1 MFVNFSMPTKD
12 KRKLAAIMFA
22 DVVGYS
28 RMMASNEERTL
39 ELLVDFEN
47 ICSPIISENEGEII
61 KKVGDELF
69 CEFSSAKQAV
79 DSALAIQE
87 AIQPYN
93 DSRPKDFK
101 LQVRIGI
108 HVGDIVLRDGDVFG
122 DGVNVAS
129 RIQPFASPGGICVS
143 NAVRDALSSHPN
155 YDIQSE
161 GKQELKNI
169 IEKHTL
175 YRVKTGFED
184 KTIINK
190 YKKSK
195 KTVPVLLGIVAI
207 CIAGILFF
215 GDSLNIW
222 NFNQHSEE
230 PLDSYYLHF
239 TSTGNYID
247 YLYKYAQ
254 GGRKL
259 LPFIVDSINTP
270 ISSIEDTMLYNITGD
285 CFSYLNQQ
293 FQNKGTEIFAN
304 FKESHTS
311 IMDNFPFPTI
321 IDTSGGGSWYPYPIQ
336 QFSQIFNV
344 DENNIPKV
352 FMQILIYK
360 TKNYNTGNEKLFKE
374 VWWKIKRED
383 NLSWR
388 EAQFYDNN
396 ESGYKNLIKD
406 LKEELLADINRLR
419 FSSNPFFE
427 WVGEIEEI
435 LPNNKIKI
443 KYIYESNSI
452 KNNLLLDAQTMYSH
466 SVDGDCKEEICIV
479 GIKEL
484 LDDIQ
489 LGITYIEENKS
500 TVPDSLFDE
509 IYKLKQDFTRYEKLL
524 DSLIQNDI
532 HAPEHNWLSE
542 PFYTVKVLEVFGN
555 YAVCKLHTKNKPW
568 AKIKVGHKLR
578 MHK

>member
-1 MFVNFSMPTKD
+1 MFVNFSVRKSFIKILLERRIPQILGSYFIAGTSLIFFIQYLVDKYQFSSHYPTLALFGLISIIPSVIILAYFHGAPGKD
-12 KRKLAAIMFA
+12 EWTKMEKIGIPVNILFIAVVL
-22 DVVGYS
+22 VVGDLTD
-28 RMMASNEERTL
+28 NTKET
-39 ELLVDFEN
+39 
-47 ICSPIISENEGEII
+47 
-61 KKVGDELF
+61 K
-69 CEFSSAKQAV
+69 
-79 DSALAIQE
+79 
-87 AIQPYN
+87 
-93 DSRPKDFK
+93 
-101 LQVRIGI
+101 
-108 HVGDIVLRDGDVFG
+108 
-122 DGVNVAS
+122 
-129 RIQPFASPGGICVS
+129 
-143 NAVRDALSSHPN
+143 
-155 YDIQSE
+155 
-161 GKQELKNI
+161 
-169 IEKHTL
+169 
-175 YRVKTGFED
+175 
-184 KTIINK
+184 
-190 YKKSK
+190 
-195 KTVPVLLGIVAI
+195 
-207 CIAGILFF
+207 
-215 GDSLNIW
+215 
-222 NFNQHSEE
+222 E

-239 TSTGNYID
+239 TSTENYID
-247 YLYKYAQ
+247 YHYKYKQ
-254 GGRKL
+254 EMGL
-259 LPFIVDSINTP
+259 LPFIIDSINTP
-270 ISSIEDTMLYNITGD
+270 ISSIEDTMLYNITSD

-293 FQNKGTEIFAN
+293 FQNKGTEIFSN
-304 FKESHTS
+304 FKESHSS
-311 IMDNFPFPTI
+311 ILDNFLFPTI
-321 IDTSGGGSWYPYPIQ
+321 TNTSGVGSGHPYPIQ
-336 QFSQIFNV
+336 EFSQILNV
-344 DENNIPKV
+344 DEDNIPKV

-406 LKEELLADINRLR
+406 LKEELLENINRMR
-419 FSSNPFFE
+419 FSKNPFHY

-435 LPNNKIKI
+435 LPNDRINIKL
-443 KYIYESNSI
+443 YESNSI

-466 SVDGDCKEEICIV
+466 SVDGACKEEICIV

-542 PFYTVKVLEVFGN
+542 PFYTVKVLEVFGD
-555 YAVCKLHTKNKPW
+555 YAVAKLHTKNKPW

>member
-1 MFVNFSMPTKD
+1 MPSKD

-39 ELLVDFEN
+39 ELLKDFEN
-47 ICSPIISENEGEII
+47 ICSPIISDNEGMII

-79 DSALAIQE
+79 DSSLAIQK

-129 RIQPFASPGGICVS
+129 RIQPFASPGGICIS
-143 NAVRDALSSHPN
+143 SAVKEAVSSHPN
-155 YDIQSE
+155 YNIKSE
-161 GKQELKNI
+161 GQQELKNI
-169 IEKHTL
+169 IAKHTL
-175 YRVKTGFED
+175 YKVETGFEIAED
-184 KTIINK
+184 INK
-190 YKKSK
+190 GSFPQWKVLTLGIITILVIFGIYLTDWKKS
-195 KTVPVLLGIVAI
+195 
-207 CIAGILFF
+207 
-215 GDSLNIW
+215 GDDK
-222 NFNQHSEE
+222 
-230 PLDSYYLHF
+230 LDSYYLHF
-239 TSTGNYID
+239 TSTENYID
-247 YLYKYAQ
+247 NHYKYKQ
-254 GGRKL
+254 KMKL
-259 LPFIVDSINTP
+259 LPFIVDSIYTP
-270 ISSIEDTMLYNITGD
+270 IFSIEDTMLYNITSD

-293 FQNKGTEIFAN
+293 FQNKGTEIFSN

-311 IMDNFPFPTI
+311 IMDNFPFPAV
-321 IDTSGGGSWYPYPIQ
+321 IDTSDGGSWLPYPIQ
-336 QFSQIFNV
+336 EFSKIFNV
-344 DENNIPKV
+344 DEKNIPKV

-360 TKNYNTGNEKLFKE
+360 TKNYNTGNEKIFKT
-374 VWWKIKRED
+374 VWWKIKREG
-383 NLSWR
+383 NISWSHG
-388 EAQFYDNN
+388 QFYDNN

-406 LKEELLADINRLR
+406 LKKELLENINRMR
-419 FSSNPFFE
+419 FSINPFFE

-435 LPNNKIKI
+435 LPNDRINIKL
-443 KYIYESNSI
+443 YELNSI
-452 KNNLLLDAQTMYSH
+452 KNNLLLDAETMYSET
-466 SVDGDCKEEICIV
+466 VDGACKDEFCIV

-500 TVPDSLFDE
+500 KVPDSLFEE

>member
-1 MFVNFSMPTKD
+1 MFVNFSMAKKSLFKEVL
-12 KRKLAAIMFA
+12 KRRVPQIIGSYIIAATSLVLFLDWLSTRYDYPESYISLALF
-22 DVVGYS
+22 G
-28 RMMASNEERTL
+28 
-39 ELLVDFEN
+39 
-47 ICSPIISENEGEII
+47 IISII
-61 KKVGDELF
+61 PSVII
-69 CEFSSAKQAV
+69 
-79 DSALAIQE
+79 LAYFHGT
-87 AIQPYN
+87 PG
-93 DSRPKDFK
+93 KDAWTK
-101 LQVRIGI
+101 MEKIGI
-108 HVGDIVLRDGDVFG
+108 P
-122 DGVNVAS
+122 VN
-129 RIQPFASPGGICVS
+129 
-143 NAVRDALSSHPN
+143 
-155 YDIQSE
+155 
-161 GKQELKNI
+161 
-169 IEKHTL
+169 
-175 YRVKTGFED
+175 
-184 KTIINK
+184 
-190 YKKSK
+190 
-195 KTVPVLLGIVAI
+195 
-207 CIAGILFF
+207 ILFIAVILVVF
-215 GDSLNIW
+215 DFTDNTK
-222 NFNQHSEE
+222 E
-230 PLDSYYLHF
+230 PLDSYFLHF
-239 TSTGNYID
+239 TSTENYID
-247 YLYKYAQ
+247 GLYKYESKK
-254 GGRKL
+254 GRKL

-285 CFSYLNQQ
+285 CFGYLTQQ
-293 FQNKGTEIFAN
+293 FQNKGTEIFSN

-388 EAQFYDNN
+388 KAQFYDNN

-452 KNNLLLDAQTMYSH
+452 KNNLLLDVQTMYSH
-466 SVDGDCKEEICIV
+466 SVDGACKEEICIV

-500 TVPDSLFDE
+500 TVPDSLFEE

-542 PFYTVKVLEVFGN
+542 PFYTVKVLEVFGD
-555 YAVCKLHTKNKPW
+555 YAVAKLHTKNKPW
-568 AKIKVGHKLR
+568 AKIKVGHKLSI
-578 MHK
+578 HK

>member
-1 MFVNFSMPTKD
+1 MFVNFSVRKSFIKILLERRIPQILGSYFIAGTSLIFFIQYLVDKYQFSSHYPTLALFGLISIIPSVIILAYFHGAPGKD
-12 KRKLAAIMFA
+12 EWTKMEKIGIPVNILFIAVVL
-22 DVVGYS
+22 VVGDLTD
-28 RMMASNEERTL
+28 NTKET
-39 ELLVDFEN
+39 
-47 ICSPIISENEGEII
+47 
-61 KKVGDELF
+61 K
-69 CEFSSAKQAV
+69 
-79 DSALAIQE
+79 
-87 AIQPYN
+87 
-93 DSRPKDFK
+93 
-101 LQVRIGI
+101 
-108 HVGDIVLRDGDVFG
+108 
-122 DGVNVAS
+122 
-129 RIQPFASPGGICVS
+129 
-143 NAVRDALSSHPN
+143 
-155 YDIQSE
+155 
-161 GKQELKNI
+161 
-169 IEKHTL
+169 
-175 YRVKTGFED
+175 
-184 KTIINK
+184 
-190 YKKSK
+190 
-195 KTVPVLLGIVAI
+195 
-207 CIAGILFF
+207 
-215 GDSLNIW
+215 
-222 NFNQHSEE
+222 E

-239 TSTGNYID
+239 TSTENYID
-247 YLYKYAQ
+247 SLYQYNQKLN
-254 GGRKL
+254 L

-270 ISSIEDTMLYNITGD
+270 ISSIEDTMLYNITSD

-293 FQNKGTEIFAN
+293 FQNKGTEIFSN
-304 FKESHTS
+304 FKESHSS
-311 IMDNFPFPTI
+311 ILDNFLFPTI
-321 IDTSGGGSWYPYPIQ
+321 TNTSGVGSGHPYPIQ
-336 QFSQIFNV
+336 EFSQILNV
-344 DENNIPKV
+344 DEDNIPKV

-466 SVDGDCKEEICIV
+466 SVDGACKEEICIV

-542 PFYTVKVLEVFGN
+542 PFYTVKVLEVFGD
-555 YAVCKLHTKNKPW
+555 YAVAKLHTKNKPW

>member
-1 MFVNFSMPTKD
+1 MFVNFSVRKSFIKILLERRIPQILGSYFIAGTSLIFFIQYLVDKYQFSSHYPTLALFGLISIIPSVIILAYFHGAPGKD
-12 KRKLAAIMFA
+12 EWTKMEKIGIPVNILFIAVVL
-22 DVVGYS
+22 VVGDLTD
-28 RMMASNEERTL
+28 NTKET
-39 ELLVDFEN
+39 
-47 ICSPIISENEGEII
+47 
-61 KKVGDELF
+61 K
-69 CEFSSAKQAV
+69 
-79 DSALAIQE
+79 
-87 AIQPYN
+87 
-93 DSRPKDFK
+93 
-101 LQVRIGI
+101 
-108 HVGDIVLRDGDVFG
+108 
-122 DGVNVAS
+122 
-129 RIQPFASPGGICVS
+129 
-143 NAVRDALSSHPN
+143 
-155 YDIQSE
+155 
-161 GKQELKNI
+161 
-169 IEKHTL
+169 
-175 YRVKTGFED
+175 
-184 KTIINK
+184 
-190 YKKSK
+190 
-195 KTVPVLLGIVAI
+195 
-207 CIAGILFF
+207 
-215 GDSLNIW
+215 
-222 NFNQHSEE
+222 E

-239 TSTGNYID
+239 TSTENYID
-247 YLYKYAQ
+247 DHYKYNQ
-254 GGRKL
+254 EMDL
-259 LPFIVDSINTP
+259 LPFIVDSIYTP
-270 ISSIEDTMLYNITGD
+270 ISSIEDTMLYNITSD

-293 FQNKGTEIFAN
+293 FQNKGTEIFSN

-311 IMDNFPFPTI
+311 ILDNFPFPAI
-321 IDTSGGGSWYPYPIQ
+321 QDTSDGGRRVLYPIQ

-360 TKNYNTGNEKLFKE
+360 TKNYNTGNEKLFKT
-374 VWWKIKRED
+374 VWWKIKRQF
-383 NLSWR
+383 NITSSGG
-388 EAQFYDNN
+388 QFYDNN

-466 SVDGDCKEEICIV
+466 SVDGACKEEICIV

-542 PFYTVKVLEVFGN
+542 PFYTVKVLEVFGD
-555 YAVCKLHTKNKPW
+555 YAVAKLHTKNKPW

>member
-1 MFVNFSMPTKD
+1 MPSKD

-39 ELLVDFEN
+39 ELLKDFEN
-47 ICSPIISENEGEII
+47 ICSPIISDNEGMII

-79 DSALAIQE
+79 DSSLAIQK

-129 RIQPFASPGGICVS
+129 RIQPFASPGGICIS
-143 NAVRDALSSHPN
+143 SAVKEAVSSHPN
-155 YDIQSE
+155 YNIKSE
-161 GKQELKNI
+161 GQQELKNI
-169 IEKHTL
+169 IAKHTL
-175 YRVKTGFED
+175 YKVETGFEIAED
-184 KTIINK
+184 INK
-190 YKKSK
+190 GSFPQWKVLTLGIITILVIFGIYLTDWKKS
-195 KTVPVLLGIVAI
+195 
-207 CIAGILFF
+207 
-215 GDSLNIW
+215 GDDK
-222 NFNQHSEE
+222 
-230 PLDSYYLHF
+230 LDSYYLHF
-239 TSTGNYID
+239 TSTENYID
-247 YLYKYAQ
+247 YHYKFKPQ
-254 GGRKL
+254 MGL
-259 LPFIVDSINTP
+259 LPFIVDSIYTP
-270 ISSIEDTMLYNITGD
+270 IYPIEDTMLYNITSD

-293 FQNKGTEIFAN
+293 FQNKGTEIFSN
-304 FKESHTS
+304 FKESHSS
-311 IMDNFPFPTI
+311 ILDNFLFPTI
-321 IDTSGGGSWYPYPIQ
+321 TDTSGGGSGHPYPIQ
-336 QFSQIFNV
+336 QFSQILNV
-344 DENNIPKV
+344 DEDNIPKV

-466 SVDGDCKEEICIV
+466 SVDGACKEEICIV

-542 PFYTVKVLEVFGN
+542 PFYTVKVLEVFGD
-555 YAVCKLHTKNKPW
+555 YAIAKLHTKNKPW

>member
-1 MFVNFSMPTKD
+1 M
-12 KRKLAAIMFA
+12 
-22 DVVGYS
+22 
-28 RMMASNEERTL
+28 
-39 ELLVDFEN
+39 
-47 ICSPIISENEGEII
+47 
-61 KKVGDELF
+61 VGDLTDNTKET
-69 CEFSSAKQAV
+69 K
-79 DSALAIQE
+79 
-87 AIQPYN
+87 
-93 DSRPKDFK
+93 
-101 LQVRIGI
+101 
-108 HVGDIVLRDGDVFG
+108 
-122 DGVNVAS
+122 
-129 RIQPFASPGGICVS
+129 
-143 NAVRDALSSHPN
+143 
-155 YDIQSE
+155 
-161 GKQELKNI
+161 
-169 IEKHTL
+169 
-175 YRVKTGFED
+175 
-184 KTIINK
+184 
-190 YKKSK
+190 
-195 KTVPVLLGIVAI
+195 
-207 CIAGILFF
+207 
-215 GDSLNIW
+215 
-222 NFNQHSEE
+222 E

-239 TSTGNYID
+239 TSTENYID
-247 YLYKYAQ
+247 YHYKFKPQ
-254 GGRKL
+254 MGL
-259 LPFIVDSINTP
+259 LPFIVDSIYTP
-270 ISSIEDTMLYNITGD
+270 IYPIEDTMLYNITSD

-293 FQNKGTEIFAN
+293 FQNKGTEIFSN
-304 FKESHTS
+304 FKESHSS
-311 IMDNFPFPTI
+311 ILDNFLFPTI
-321 IDTSGGGSWYPYPIQ
+321 TNTSGVGSGHPYPIQ
-336 QFSQIFNV
+336 QFSQILNV
-344 DENNIPKV
+344 DEDNIPKV

-388 EAQFYDNN
+388 KAQFYDNN

-466 SVDGDCKEEICIV
+466 SVDGACKEEICIV

-500 TVPDSLFDE
+500 TVPHSLFEE

-542 PFYTVKVLEVFGN
+542 PFYTVKVLEVFGD
-555 YAVCKLHTKNKPW
+555 YAVGKLHTKNKPW

>member
-1 MFVNFSMPTKD
+1 M
-12 KRKLAAIMFA
+12 
-22 DVVGYS
+22 G
-28 RMMASNEERTL
+28 
-39 ELLVDFEN
+39 
-47 ICSPIISENEGEII
+47 
-61 KKVGDELF
+61 
-69 CEFSSAKQAV
+69 
-79 DSALAIQE
+79 
-87 AIQPYN
+87 
-93 DSRPKDFK
+93 
-101 LQVRIGI
+101 
-108 HVGDIVLRDGDVFG
+108 
-122 DGVNVAS
+122 
-129 RIQPFASPGGICVS
+129 
-143 NAVRDALSSHPN
+143 
-155 YDIQSE
+155 
-161 GKQELKNI
+161 
-169 IEKHTL
+169 
-175 YRVKTGFED
+175 
-184 KTIINK
+184 
-190 YKKSK
+190 
-195 KTVPVLLGIVAI
+195 
-207 CIAGILFF
+207 
-215 GDSLNIW
+215 
-222 NFNQHSEE
+222 
-230 PLDSYYLHF
+230 
-239 TSTGNYID
+239 
-247 YLYKYAQ
+247 
-254 GGRKL
+254 L
-259 LPFIVDSINTP
+259 LPFIIDSINTP
-270 ISSIEDTMLYNITGD
+270 ISSIEDTMLYNITSD

-293 FQNKGTEIFAN
+293 FQNKGTEIFSN

-311 IMDNFPFPTI
+311 IMDNFPFVSI
-321 IDTSGGGSWYPYPIQ
+321 LDTTDEGISRPLYPIK
-336 QFSQIFNV
+336 QFSQILNV
-344 DENNIPKV
+344 DEKNIPKV

-466 SVDGDCKEEICIV
+466 SVDGACIEEICIV

-542 PFYTVKVLEVFGN
+542 PFYTVKVLEVFGD
-555 YAVCKLHTKNKPW
+555 YAVAKLHTKNKPW

>member
-1 MFVNFSMPTKD
+1 MPSKD

-39 ELLVDFEN
+39 ELLKDFEN
-47 ICSPIISENEGEII
+47 ICSPIISDNEGMII

-79 DSALAIQE
+79 DCALAIQE

-129 RIQPFASPGGICVS
+129 RIQPFSSPGGICIS
-143 NAVRDALSSHPN
+143 SAVKEAVSSHPN
-155 YDIQSE
+155 YNIKSE
-161 GKQELKNI
+161 GQQELKNI
-169 IEKHTL
+169 IAKHTL
-175 YRVKTGFED
+175 YKVETGFEIAED
-184 KTIINK
+184 INK
-190 YKKSK
+190 GSFPQWKVLTLGIITILVIFGIYLTDWKKS
-195 KTVPVLLGIVAI
+195 
-207 CIAGILFF
+207 
-215 GDSLNIW
+215 GDDK
-222 NFNQHSEE
+222 
-230 PLDSYYLHF
+230 LDSYYLHF
-239 TSTGNYID
+239 TSTENYID
-247 YLYKYAQ
+247 NHYKYKQ
-254 GGRKL
+254 KMKL
-259 LPFIVDSINTP
+259 LPFIVDSIYTP
-270 ISSIEDTMLYNITGD
+270 IFSIEDTMLYNITSD

-293 FQNKGTEIFAN
+293 FQNKGTEIFSN

-360 TKNYNTGNEKLFKE
+360 TKNYNTGNEKLFKK
-374 VWWKIKRED
+374 VFWKIKRIGQLTHS
-383 NLSWR
+383 N
-388 EAQFYDNN
+388 AQFYDNN
-396 ESGYKNLIKD
+396 ESGYKKLIKD
-406 LKEELLADINRLR
+406 LNKELLEAINRMR
-419 FSSNPFFE
+419 FSKNPFHY

-435 LPNNKIKI
+435 LPNDRINIKL
-443 KYIYESNSI
+443 YESNSI

-466 SVDGDCKEEICIV
+466 SVDGACKEEICIV